1 MPVSMIGIDFS
12 ADIETGQKPAAGD
25 ILGKLLNRDAC
36 LGLAHVLL
44 AEHELVEGDVAP
56 GV

>member
-1 MPVSMIGIDFS
+1 MIGIDFS

-25 ILGKLLNRDAC
+25 ILGKLLDRDAC